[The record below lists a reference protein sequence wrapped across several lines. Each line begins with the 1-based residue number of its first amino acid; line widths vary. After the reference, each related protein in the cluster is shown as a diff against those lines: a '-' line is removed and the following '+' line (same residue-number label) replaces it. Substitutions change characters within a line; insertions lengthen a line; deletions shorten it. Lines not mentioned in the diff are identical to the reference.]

1 MVAMGKAVALA
12 ALLMLAACQTPQGT
26 FCDIAKPIRLSAE
39 AVDAMSDVEVA
50 AALAHNR
57 KGAAMCAWK
66 P

>member
-1 MVAMGKAVALA
+1 MVKALTLA
-12 ALLMLAACQTPQGT
+12 AMLMLAACQTPQGD

-39 AVDAMSDVEVA
+39 TVDAMSDAEVA

-57 KGAAMCAWK
+57 KGAAMCGWR

>member
-1 MVAMGKAVALA
+1 MGKAVALA
-12 ALLMLAACQTPQGT
+12 ALLVLAACQTPAGD
-26 FCDIAKPIRLSAE
+26 FCDVAKPIRLSAE
-39 AVDAMSDVEVA
+39 TVDAMSDAEVA